1 MMNLKSQLPFLIVL
15 FYFLFYFC
23 FIFVFLNLEPG
34 VVGLGC
40 FFKLGS

>member
-15 FYFLFYFC
+15 FYFC
-23 FIFVFLNLEPG
+23 FIFVFLNLEPS